1 MPTKIEKDT
10 VSGTDTTGH
19 EWDGVKELNTPLP
32 KWWLYV
38 LLATIVWALIYM
50 LLYPSMPLGTTY
62 FKGLLGYSQRE
73 DVVNDLTAV
82 HQKHGSAMSRIAAT
96 DFAQVLRDPELK
108 AVALAAGRIAFAN
121 NCQPC
126 HGPSGSGR
134 PEYPILADDD
144 WLWGGKLEEIQHT
157 IAYGIRNGRSEA
169 RDSAMPKFGA
179 DGVLDPKQLNQITD
193 YVLSL
198 SGRAPAG
205 VDLQPGLQIYTEYC
219 AACHGETGQ
228 GNVEFGAPRLSDQI
242 WLFGSD
248 RATIHRQI
256 ANPRQGVMPPWIDR
270 LDAATIKSLTLYV
283 HEFGGGK

>member
-73 DVVNDLTAV
+73 DVINDLTAV
-82 HQKHGSAMSRIAAT
+82 HQKHGPAMSRIVAA
-96 DFAQVLRDPELK
+96 DFDQILRDPQLK

-126 HGPSGSGR
+126 HGAAS
-134 PEYPILADDD
+134 
-144 WLWGGKLEEIQHT
+144 WK
-157 IAYGIRNGRSEA
+157 
-169 RDSAMPKFGA
+169 KFST
-179 DGVLDPKQLNQITD
+179 P
-193 YVLSL
+193 
-198 SGRAPAG
+198 
-205 VDLQPGLQIYTEYC
+205 
-219 AACHGETGQ
+219 
-228 GNVEFGAPRLSDQI
+228 
-242 WLFGSD
+242 
-248 RATIHRQI
+248 
-256 ANPRQGVMPPWIDR
+256 
-270 LDAATIKSLTLYV
+270 SLTGSATV
-283 HEFGGGK
+283 GRKRVTQRCQNSARTAFSIQSS